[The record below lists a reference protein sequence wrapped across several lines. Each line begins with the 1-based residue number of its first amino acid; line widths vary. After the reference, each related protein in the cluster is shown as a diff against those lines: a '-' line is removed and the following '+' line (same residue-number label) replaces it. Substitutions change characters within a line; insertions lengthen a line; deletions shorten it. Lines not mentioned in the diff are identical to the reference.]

1 MRRTFAFLIAAAL
14 AGPAGAVDG
23 GRKPLVDFAAY
34 SLFIVANDNCGDLHF
49 DAEKLRLG
57 MDRFAS
63 TMNWGE
69 KKRRL
74 QARAMVSDN
83 QKKFEA
89 DSKSFCSSVQKI
101 VGSYDKD
108 GIRY

>member
-1 MRRTFAFLIAAAL
+1 MRRTLAFFILAAL
-14 AGPAGAVDG
+14 AGPAGAVES

-34 SLFIVANDNCGDLHF
+34 SIFIVANDNCGNLHF

-57 MDRFAS
+57 MDRFANS
-63 TMNWGE
+63 LNWGE

-89 DSKSFCSSVQKI
+89 DPQAFCASAQKI
-101 VGSYDKD
+101 VGTYDKD

>member
-1 MRRTFAFLIAAAL
+1 MRRTLAFLIAAVL
-14 AGPAGAVDG
+14 AGPAGAVDT
-23 GRKPLVDFAAY
+23 GRKPFVDFAAY
-34 SLFIVANDNCGDLHF
+34 SLFIVANDNCGNLHF

-69 KKRRL
+69 RKRRL

-83 QKKFEA
+83 QRKFEA
-89 DSKSFCSSVQKI
+89 DPKGFCASVQTI
-101 VGSYDKD
+101 VSSYDKD

>member
-1 MRRTFAFLIAAAL
+1 MRRTLAFLIAAAL
-14 AGPAGAVDG
+14 AGPASAADS

-34 SLFIVANDNCGDLHF
+34 SIFIVANDNCGDLHF
-49 DAEKLRLG
+49 DAEKLRRG
-57 MDRFAS
+57 MDGFAS

-89 DSKSFCSSVQKI
+89 DPAGFCASAQKI